1 MRVQRFWFI
10 TSQINYSS
18 IPHKLRKNIIGK
30 IAPYTFCL
38 SLSLRSCLAGV
49 SKSCRLHTW
58 VLIPSMQSRL
68 GKGMNDYGQ
77 VFICQERMESSGP
90 VETILLPAAVRW
102 ELSILQ
108 EHIDAMTCTSA
119 SSLSSFSQ
127 TPAVVNQGLC
137 SSPVLPCSV

>member
-1 MRVQRFWFI
+1 
-10 TSQINYSS
+10 
-18 IPHKLRKNIIGK
+18 
-30 IAPYTFCL
+30 
-38 SLSLRSCLAGV
+38 
-49 SKSCRLHTW
+49 
-58 VLIPSMQSRL
+58 
-68 GKGMNDYGQ
+68 MNDYGQ
-77 VFICQERMESSGP
+77 VFICQERMESPGP